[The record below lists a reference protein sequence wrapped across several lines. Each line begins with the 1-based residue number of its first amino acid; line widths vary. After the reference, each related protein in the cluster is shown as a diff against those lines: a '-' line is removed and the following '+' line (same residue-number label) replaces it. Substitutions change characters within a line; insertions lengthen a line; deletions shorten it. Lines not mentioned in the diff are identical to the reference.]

1 MEKFCFKKFQ
11 IWLFL
16 QLLLKI
22 FFDSTSLSPSRSKIE
37 IFGCSGLRIWFT
49 LFFKGFLRSHK
60 HQPQFK
66 MLHNQWIIEMPSN
79 GIPLEDFMGGLE
91 LFWGLS
97 PLVFSHGIQQTCN
110 ISSFSFFPSHCGFF
124 GEFSPPQIFSD
135 VVKIFFFFFFA
146 LGRY

>member
-1 MEKFCFKKFQ
+1 MLQEVSDYDCFSNFC
-11 IWLFL
+11 
-16 QLLLKI
+16 LKY
-22 FFDSTSLSPSRSKIE
+22 FFDSTSLSPSRSKIR
-37 IFGCSGLRIWFT
+37 IFGCSKLRIWFT

-110 ISSFSFFPSHCGFF
+110 ISSFSFFSFSLWLFWRVFSTPNLFWCCQDFF
-124 GEFSPPQIFSD
+124 SSSS
-135 VVKIFFFFFFA
+135 
-146 LGRY
+146 LL